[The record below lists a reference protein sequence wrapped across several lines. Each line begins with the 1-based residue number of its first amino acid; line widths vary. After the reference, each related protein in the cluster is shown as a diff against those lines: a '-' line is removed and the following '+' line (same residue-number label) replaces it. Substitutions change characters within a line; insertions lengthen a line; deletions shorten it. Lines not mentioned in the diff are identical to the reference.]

1 MIGDGWN
8 SDILGAIQYGL
19 DACWHNPGRKPRPG
33 GGEITRE
40 IASLR
45 ELTEWLG

>member
-1 MIGDGWN
+1 MIGDGWA

-19 DACWHNPGRKPRPG
+19 DACWYNPGHKPRPAG
-33 GGEITRE
+33 YRITRE

-45 ELTEWLG
+45 ELIEWLG